1 MADAGSPLNA
11 VSTLASLATT
21 SKYPTTGSGISCTV
35 LLHHCLIAED
45 LKSVLWKR
53 VKCSPVQLWHTWAEE
68 PDCFGQIFR
77 RSSFWPI
84 KRNMLPLIT
93 HQPSLPYESC
103 GDLEQLLWPW
113 WWAEWKSEWDEGS
126 RPQPKSH
133 KAMDTFR
140 TTLSPPSTDVGHL
153 GGCFIVKLVVLSS
166 NLPLCR

>member
-1 MADAGSPLNA
+1 MRLQLCHHSPPPQNIQQREVESVSGA
-11 VSTLASLATT
+11 VTPLPCSR
-21 SKYPTTGSGISCTV
+21 GFIIS
-35 LLHHCLIAED
+35 
-45 LKSVLWKR
+45 SVLCQMWKR
-53 VKCSPVQLWHTWAEE
+53 VKCSPVQLWHTWVEE

-140 TTLSPPSTDVGHL
+140 TTLSPPSTDT
-153 GGCFIVKLVVLSS
+153 
-166 NLPLCR
+166 

>member
-103 GDLEQLLWPW
+103 SDLEQLLWPYGDGL
-113 WWAEWKSEWDEGS
+113 SEKANGMREAVHN
-126 RPQPKSH
+126 PKVT
-133 KAMDTFR
+133 KLW
-140 TTLSPPSTDVGHL
+140 TLSVPPLAPHL
-153 GGCFIVKLVVLSS
+153 RTSDT
-166 NLPLCR
+166 